1 MSSDLTGSL
10 AALSLVL
17 AKQTLEVL
25 SDKKVKGKKVSKKK
39 INKIIKKGGSNT
51 SSNVA
56 SNSNTSSNVSGNNS
70 LSGGSTANRRRRN
83 NRNRV
88 V

>member
-39 INKIIKKGGSNT
+39 N
-51 SSNVA
+51 
-56 SNSNTSSNVSGNNS
+56 
-70 LSGGSTANRRRRN
+70 
-83 NRNRV
+83 
-88 V
+88 